1 MKTARRRPAS
11 SEPAAAAPEAKG
23 GKKIGSRTPVP
34 QYETPDDVPVPPT
47 KAVYDRHAVLREIEM
62 LLGRRYYRHLEEF
75 HGSPTAFNEAD
86 QSRYDRLLALYHD
99 ARAGQRP
106 LLIATQEHVT
116 ALGLVRTRCPG
127 FEPVVDLII
136 RSAVLSM
143 RTGTPI
149 AVPAIMLLGPPGVG
163 KTHSSRQIA
172 AALDTDIH
180 AINCAVNSDAQALV
194 VGHPTS
200 WKSARM
206 GQLTEALANGTTA
219 QPVILLDEADKLVT
233 HQSEKPYNTLL
244 TVLEPE
250 NSRALVDEFV
260 RVPFDLSGA
269 IFIATAN
276 DIGALPDFI
285 VDRLVTFFIA
295 PQRGDALLAVTRL
308 IAEGIVGELQGG
320 VAVPSVDVLTRAAR
334 HNPRRLGN
342 LLRLAFGYAAAG
354 GRAALTIADIVA
366 AEELV
371 TVSPQARPIGFLA
384 AHCEEGPDRTL

>member
-11 SEPAAAAPEAKG
+11 SEPAAAAPKARG
-23 GKKIGSRTPVP
+23 GKKTGSRTPMT
-34 QYETPDDVPVPPT
+34 QDETPGDVPVPPT
-47 KAVYDRHAVLREIEM
+47 RAVYDRHVVLREIEM
-62 LLGRRYYRHLEEF
+62 LLGRPYYCDLEEF

-86 QSRYDRLLALYHD
+86 QSRYDRLLALYHC
-99 ARAGQRP
+99 AHAGQRS

-149 AVPAIMLLGPPGVG
+149 AVPPLMLHGPPGTG
-163 KTHSSRQIA
+163 KTHASRQIA
-172 AALDTDIH
+172 SALGTEIH
-180 AINCAVNSDAQALV
+180 AISCATNSDAQALV

-200 WKSARM
+200 WKAARM

-219 QPVILLDEADKLVT
+219 QPVMLLDEIDKLST
-233 HQSEKPYNTLL
+233 HRDEKPFNTLL
-244 TVLEPE
+244 TLLEPE
-250 NSRALVDEFV
+250 SSRALLDEFV
-260 RVPFDLSGA
+260 RVSFDLSGTL
-269 IFIATAN
+269 IVATAN
-276 DIGALPDFI
+276 DSGALPDFI
-285 VDRLVTFFIA
+285 LDRLLTFFIA

-320 VAVPSVDVLTRAAR
+320 VAFPSDDVLTRAAR
-334 HNPRRLGN
+334 HNPRRLGK

-354 GRAALTIADIVA
+354 GRVALTIADIVA
-366 AEELV
+366 AETLV
-371 TVSPQARPIGFLA
+371 TALPHARPIGFLA
-384 AHCEEGPDRTL
+384 AHRE

>member
-11 SEPAAAAPEAKG
+11 SEPAAAAPKARG
-23 GKKIGSRTPVP
+23 GKKTGSRTPMP
-34 QYETPDDVPVPPT
+34 QDEAPGDVPLPPT
-47 KAVYDRHAVLREIEM
+47 RAVYDRDAVLREMEL
-62 LLGRRYYRHLEEF
+62 LLGRPYYGHLEEF

-149 AVPAIMLLGPPGVG
+149 AVPPLMLHGPPGTG
-163 KTHSSRQIA
+163 KTHASRQIA
-172 AALDTDIH
+172 SALGTEIH
-180 AINCAVNSDAQALV
+180 AISCSTNSDAQALV

-200 WKSARM
+200 WKAARM
-206 GQLTEALANGTTA
+206 GQLTEALANEMSA

-233 HQSEKPYNTLL
+233 HSSEKPYNTLL
-244 TVLEPE
+244 ATLEPE
-250 NSRALVDEFV
+250 SSRVLLDEFV
-260 RVPFDLSGA
+260 RVEFDLSGA

-276 DIGALPDFI
+276 EVAALPDFI
-285 VDRLVTFFIA
+285 LDRLLTFFVA

-308 IAEGIVGELQGG
+308 IAERLVAELQGG
-320 VAVPSVDVLTRAAR
+320 VNVPSDDVLTRAAR
-334 HNPRRLGN
+334 HNPRRLGK
-342 LLRLAFGYAAAG
+342 LLRLGFGYAAAG

-371 TVSPQARPIGFLA
+371 RASPQAQPIGFLA
-384 AHCEEGPDRTL
+384 AHREEGPDRAL

>member
-1 MKTARRRPAS
+1 MKAARRRPAS
-11 SEPAAAAPEAKG
+11 SEPAAAAPKARG
-23 GKKIGSRTPVP
+23 GKKTSSRAPIL
-34 QYETPDDVPVPPT
+34 QDETPGDVPMPPT
-47 KAVYDRHAVLREIEM
+47 RAVYDRHAVLREIEM
-62 LLGRRYYRHLEEF
+62 LLGRPYYGHLEEF

-86 QSRYDRLLALYHD
+86 QSRFDRLLALHHD

-127 FEPVVDLII
+127 FEPVIDLII

-149 AVPAIMLLGPPGVG
+149 AVPPLMLHGAPGTG
-163 KTHSSRQIA
+163 KTRASRQIA
-172 AALDTDIH
+172 EALGTEIH
-180 AINCAVNSDAQALV
+180 AINCAVNSDAQGLV

-200 WKSARM
+200 WKAARM
-206 GQLTEALANGTTA
+206 GQLTEAMAMGTTA
-219 QPVILLDEADKLVT
+219 QPIILLDELDKLVT
-233 HQSEKPYNTLL
+233 HRDEKPFNTLL

-260 RVPFDLSGA
+260 RVEFDLSGA

-285 VDRLVTFFIA
+285 LDRLLTFFIA
-295 PQRGDALLAVTRL
+295 PHRCDALLAVTRL
-308 IAEGIVGELQGG
+308 IAEGIVCELQGG
-320 VAVPSVDVLTRAAR
+320 VAVPSDDVLTRAAR
-334 HNPRRLGN
+334 HNPRRLGK

-371 TVSPQARPIGFLA
+371 TASPQTQPIGFLA
-384 AHCEEGPDRTL
+384 AHREEGPDRFR